1 MIVPNQSGYQTYQR
15 NKFETASPHKLI
27 LMLYEGLL
35 RFGNQ
40 TIYMI
45 EENNIASTNSSI
57 QKMQDILYELIT
69 VLNIEQGGEIAK
81 NLKNLYLYMIEQLV
95 QANVAKDTDKVKEV
109 MSLITDIKTAWEE
122 IGKGVSVGYA

>member
-1 MIVPNQSGYQTYQR
+1 MIVPNPAGYQTYQK

-35 RFGNQ
+35 RFGTQ
-40 TIYMI
+40 TIKMI
-45 EENNIASTNSSI
+45 EQNNIAETNRSV

-69 VLNIEQGGEIAK
+69 VLNTEQGGEIAE
-81 NLKNLYLYMIEQLV
+81 NLKNLYLYMIDQLV
-95 QANVAKDTDKVKEV
+95 QANVGKDAEKVKEV
-109 MSLITDIKTAWEE
+109 MQLITEIKKAWEE